1 MKHIGKTKAARW
13 TMAVAVV
20 VLVALTVL
28 IILVSSSLL
37 VVRSVMVVGNRNI
50 TREDIIALSG
60 VAPGDHL
67 LGREVA
73 GMERALEANRY
84 IDYLGYEFDYKGTL
98 TIRISER
105 LGRAT
110 VQVLGIYY
118 VTDEDGVVLECAGS
132 QYPVNVAGPKVTG
145 LGLDDNSFVAVG
157 EKLPV
162 RDGTRLEKMGVVLRA
177 LEATNML
184 AMTSQL
190 DVEQFNNLYIMT
202 SEGAKIELGDTSR
215 LETKLLIARE
225 VLSVREA
232 DKDMRG
238 AKIDVSNG
246 QNAHFIPANL
256 PTPTPVPTP
265 TPTIAPSTTPS

>member
-1 MKHIGKTKAARW
+1 MKHMGKTKAARW
-13 TMAVAVV
+13 TTAMAVV

-28 IILVSSSLL
+28 IILISSRLL
-37 VVRSVMVVGNRNI
+37 VVNSVMVVGNRNI
-50 TREDIIALSG
+50 SREDIIALSG
-60 VAPGDHL
+60 VTPGDHL
-67 LGREVA
+67 LGREVT
-73 GMERALEANRY
+73 GMGRALEANRY

-190 DVEQFNNLYIMT
+190 DVEQFGNLYIMT

-246 QNAHFIPANL
+246 QNAHFIPAKL

-265 TPTIAPSTTPS
+265 TPTIGPSTTPS

>member
-1 MKHIGKTKAARW
+1 MKHVGKTKAARR
-13 TMAVAVV
+13 TTVMAVA

-28 IILVSSSLL
+28 IILTFSRLL
-37 VVRSVMVVGNRNI
+37 VVREVMVVGNRSI
-50 TREDIIALSG
+50 SREDIIALSG
-60 VAPGDHL
+60 VRPGNHL
-67 LGREVA
+67 FGREVA
-73 GMERALEANRY
+73 GLEKALEVNRY

-105 LGRAT
+105 LGRAA

-118 VTDEDGVVLECAGS
+118 VMDENGIVLERAGS
-132 QYPVNVAGPKVTG
+132 QYPLNVAGPKVTG
-145 LGLDDNSFVAVG
+145 LGVDDNALVAVG

-177 LEATNML
+177 LETTNML

-246 QNAHFIPANL
+246 KNAHFIPAKL

-265 TPTIAPSTTPS
+265 TPTIGPSSTPS